1 MHARPYTQSNACA
14 VVHFDARL
22 LAVSVSKCA
31 SYTVMNHICRIMQM
45 PQHVET
51 LQATSA
57 SKRVRKSPFIYL
69 YITHSTICYHILL
82 HVLFPFLFWMRVW
95 LCVRGWGGGEVGTM
109 EERNKLQ
116 WQHLLQHRVSVSV
129 FQMFYHFTLKLVKI
143 FNTRTIYFYVATIKY
158 RWRKTPSN
166 YSTKLACQKK
176 SIYLPNNP

>member
-1 MHARPYTQSNACA
+1 MHAQSNACA

-31 SYTVMNHICRIMQM
+31 SYTVMNHICRIVQM

-69 YITHSTICYHILL
+69 ITHSTICYHILL
-82 HVLFPFLFWMRVW
+82 HVLFPFLWMRV
-95 LCVRGWGGGEVGTM
+95 VGRGA
-109 EERNKLQ
+109 Q
-116 WQHLLQHRVSVSV
+116 WHNGRKKQAAVAAFTTATRYRFSNFLP
-129 FQMFYHFTLKLVKI
+129 FYFVKI

-166 YSTKLACQKK
+166 YSTKLAK
-176 SIYLPNNP
+176 SVDIRPFETSSR